1 MNCNTKSSII
11 NQTIAI
17 LTVGRRV
24 GGGLGGVG
32 GRGVG
37 GRGVGGL
44 GVGGRGVGLKLC
56 KERCCV
62 KNSISSVSITV
73 FFLLSRRCLRFS
85 RREVRSV

>member
-37 GRGVGGL
+37 GL

-62 KNSISSVSITV
+62 TKNSISSVSITV
-73 FFLLSRRCLRFS
+73 FFLLSRRCLRCS